1 MQKITPFLWFD
12 GKAEEAARFYVSI
25 FRNSKIAGVTR
36 YGEQGPG
43 PKGSVMVVT
52 FELDGQE
59 FCALNG
65 GPQFTFSPA
74 VSFVVNCRTQQE
86 VDVMWEKLSQDGEK
100 QRCGWVKDKYGVSW
114 QIVPSA
120 LPKML
125 QGADAEKSN
134 RVINAIMQMDK
145 LDVEGLKQ
153 AYEQA

>member
-1 MQKITPFLWFD
+1 
-12 GKAEEAARFYVSI
+12 
-25 FRNSKIAGVTR
+25 R